1 MSAQREPIKLTT
13 QNFDITIWKYDNR
26 VYQNGLCFATREEAE
41 FSAKDIYSRWL
52 MATEWAVGESD
63 DPVNYRIDL
72 STGAMT
78 AVEVT
83 DALTT

>member
-1 MSAQREPIKLTT
+1 MGFKPMIKTMEDSK
-13 QNFDITIWKYDNR
+13 FYG
-26 VYQNGLCFATREEAE
+26 NGLCFATREEAE

-52 MATEWAVGESD
+52 MATEWAVEESD

-72 STGAMT
+72 ETGRMT

-83 DALTT
+83 NA